1 VLLATK
7 KIRKIISMKVLTK
20 VAQIKVAAVSYMN
33 TIPFIYGFDNS
44 VTSSLIDL
52 RLGNPYKCLQLFR
65 KDEVDIALVPVA
77 ALTEIENPKIIKPFC
92 IGANGKVGSVFLLS
106 NNDISSIE
114 TIYCDLHS
122 VTSNKLIELL
132 CLKHW
137 NISPIIRF
145 PEIYPPVI
153 NKNEAVVAIGDKS
166 FKMSKQYAFVY
177 DLAEEWKKMT
187 GKAFVFAVW
196 LTKKNLHPEIITGFN
211 EALNFGVTNIND
223 SIAYCKPQLLPIEE
237 TKDYLTNKIIY
248 RMDEELT
255 EGMLEFLSLI
265 KSHTAI

>member
-1 VLLATK
+1 
-7 KIRKIISMKVLTK
+7 MKTLTR
-20 VAQIKVAAVSYMN
+20 VAKIKVAAVSYMN

-65 KDEVDIALVPVA
+65 KDEVDIALVPVGA
-77 ALTEIENPKIIKPFC
+77 IPDIEKPQIITPFC
-92 IGANGKVGSVFLLS
+92 IGANGAVGSVFLLS
-106 NNDISSIE
+106 NSDISQID

-122 VTSNKLIELL
+122 VTSNKLVALL
-132 CLKHW
+132 CEQHW
-137 NISPIIRF
+137 NISPIVRF
-145 PEIYPPVI
+145 PEIYPPVLK
-153 NKNEAVVAIGDKS
+153 KNEAFIAIGDKS
-166 FKMSKQYAFVY
+166 FKMSKQYSFAY

-196 LTKKNLHPEIITGFN
+196 LTRKNLHPEIIAGFN
-211 EALNFGVTNIND
+211 EALNFGVSNID
-223 SIAYCKPQLLPIEE
+223 QSIAYCKPELLPLEE
-237 TKDYLTNKIIY
+237 TREYLTKKIIY

-255 EGMLEFLSLI
+255 EGMNEFLSLI